1 MSYFVYEFIL
11 KMQNFELTASTECE
25 YNKQTRMCFDMGCID
40 QSGNKMKKSKRN
52 AIVPILWIFFA
63 VTAAGIAFLSF
74 QNGEEAKKL
83 GEQFILYL
91 AQKINHKQNVSAA
104 ELSTLTYDIRQG
116 GRALVFL
123 FLGIIG
129 TTAVHLSCPKWNWTI
144 KTVFTAG
151 MLLIIAFL
159 TEKLKIFIPSRHYSY
174 EEMLISITAVIAG
187 FLVVSLITL
196 TVSALKGFFRLMAA
210 SHLL

>member
-1 MSYFVYEFIL
+1 MNIINKHESV
-11 KMQNFELTASTECE
+11 LTAEGI
-25 YNKQTRMCFDMGCID
+25 NQL
-40 QSGNKMKKSKRN
+40 GNEMKKSKRN

-63 VTAAGIAFLSF
+63 MTAAGIAYLSF

-91 AQKINHKQNVSAA
+91 AQNIKHNQNVSAA
-104 ELSTLTYDIRQG
+104 ELSAFTYDIRQG
-116 GRALVFL
+116 GRALAFL

-129 TTAVHLSCPKWNWTI
+129 TAAVHLSCPKWNWVA

-151 MLLIIAFL
+151 ILLAIAFL
-159 TEKLKIFIPSRHYSY
+159 TEKLKVYIPSRHYSY

-187 FLVVSLITL
+187 FLAVSLITL
-196 TVSALKGFFRLMAA
+196 TVSVLKGFFRLMAA
-210 SHLL
+210 SHTL